1 MTIKKLIPIIT
12 LLFFASKKINAQ
24 VPSYVP
30 TNSLVLWLPFNGNTN
45 DVSGNGNNAVNQG
58 ATLTSDRYNNPSS
71 AFAFTNGQF
80 MNLPEID
87 TAIGKPNRNYSASL
101 WFKGKS
107 GTSGP
112 GVLLHAS
119 ECAGNYIVLRLEV
132 NNASGIKIYQR
143 CPQLNQEPALANFYD
158 TTQWHNITVVNNCS
172 TGQFNYYFDATLVPS
187 MSYTFNPNLNYFA
200 SNRIW
205 QIGNITCASNHFFR
219 GKIDDLAIWKR
230 ALSACEVNQLFV
242 SNTPSLNIVTATP
255 SICAGYNATLQ
266 VTGANT
272 YTWSNSQNGSTNIVS
287 PSTPTSYSVI
297 GTTSAGC
304 TPSTSIQIMVNQN
317 PTITVNSGAIC
328 NGQSFTITPSG
339 ANTYTYQGGNAVV
352 SPTANTT
359 YTVIGTSTA
368 GCVSPSAA
376 TSTITVNQN
385 PTITVNSGAI
395 CNGQSFTI
403 TPSGASTYTY
413 QGGNAVVSPTAN
425 TTYTVIGTS
434 TAGCVSQ
441 TAATS
446 TITVNQNP
454 TITVNSGAI
463 CNGQSFTITPSGAST
478 YTYQGGNA
486 AVSPTANTTYT
497 VIGTSIAGCVSPSA
511 ATSTITV
518 NQNPTIT
525 VNSGAI
531 CNGQSFTIT
540 PSGASTYTYQGGN
553 AAVSPT
559 ANTTYT
565 VIGTSTAGCVSPSA
579 ATSTVTVNQNPTITV
594 NSSTICAGET
604 ATLSASGA
612 NTYTWSNNANT
623 SLIVVSPTVTANYT
637 VSGTS
642 NNCTST
648 QTLVVFVNPCTGLN
662 EIQIPIQLSVH
673 PNPNNGEFIIQSEVD
688 MQVNIIDQLGRKV
701 AAIEV
706 KAGNNN
712 YFTQNLSKGIY
723 LLTGNSNGK
732 VYKGKVVVN

>member
-1 MTIKKLIPIIT
+1 MSDKYYPKKLTKKHLFMTIKKLIPTIS
-12 LLFFASKKINAQ
+12 LLFIVSKKINAQ

-58 ATLTSDRYNNPSS
+58 ATLTSDRFNNPSS

-255 SICAGYNATLQ
+255 SICAGFNATLQ

-339 ANTYTYQGGNAVV
+339 A
-352 SPTANTT
+352 
-359 YTVIGTSTA
+359 
-368 GCVSPSAA
+368 
-376 TSTITVNQN
+376 
-385 PTITVNSGAI
+385 
-395 CNGQSFTI
+395 
-403 TPSGASTYTY
+403 
-413 QGGNAVVSPTAN
+413 
-425 TTYTVIGTS
+425 
-434 TAGCVSQ
+434 
-441 TAATS
+441 
-446 TITVNQNP
+446 
-454 TITVNSGAI
+454 
-463 CNGQSFTITPSGAST
+463 
-478 YTYQGGNA
+478 
-486 AVSPTANTTYT
+486 
-497 VIGTSIAGCVSPSA
+497 
-511 ATSTITV
+511 
-518 NQNPTIT
+518 
-525 VNSGAI
+525 
-531 CNGQSFTIT
+531 
-540 PSGASTYTYQGGN
+540 STYTYQGGN

-565 VIGTSTAGCVSPSA
+565 VIGTSTAGCVSPLAATSTITVNQNPTIAVNSGIICNGQSFTVIPAGANTYSIQGGTFVKTPSVTSTYTVVGTSTAGCVSPSA
-579 ATSTVTVNQNPTITV
+579 ATITVTVNQNPTITV

-612 NTYTWSNNANT
+612 NTYTWSTNANT

-637 VSGTS
+637 VSGTG

-648 QTLVVFVNPCTGLN
+648 QTLVVFVNPCTGFN
-662 EIQIPIQLSVH
+662 EIQIPVQLSVH

-688 MQVNIIDQLGRKV
+688 MQINIIDQLGRKV